1 MARKNM
7 CPAHRDWPRVIET
20 KKGPVV
26 KGGSESE
33 RKERQE
39 SIDRSQKEWEEAKK
53 NGKLQELRDKRRKE
67 REELPAFLMGMRE
80 NFQKMQEEKY
90 GS

>member
-7 CPAHRDWPRVIET
+7 CPVHRDWPRVVET

-33 RKERQE
+33 RKAWQE
-39 SIDRSQKEWEEAKK
+39 SIDRSQKEWEEAKMD
-53 NGKLQELRDKRRKE
+53 GTLAELREKRRKE
-67 REELPAFLMGMRE
+67 REELPAFLKRMRE
-80 NFQKMQEEKY
+80 DRMKMQEEKK